1 MEFHRNNLF
10 LRKYIYLPSKHLD
23 TYRRILTFF
32 QIIST
37 IFFKIHTPVK
47 NEFIPQPYLTILD
60 FLTGEKMHYHLS
72 YGERTCRFGLSSGT
86 GN

>member
-23 TYRRILTFF
+23 THRRIFTFF

-37 IFFKIHTPVK
+37 IFSKIHTPVK
-47 NEFIPQPYLTILD
+47 NEFIAQPYLAMLD
-60 FLTGEKMHYHLS
+60 FLTGEKMYYHLS
-72 YGERTCRFGLSSGT
+72 HGERTCRFGPSSGT
-86 GN
+86 RN